1 MVVAHDL
8 RVLQDV
14 PRQDGDA
21 ARVPTDQSLA
31 DEPPGARDGRGAR
44 RLAADAGRVDDRLR
58 LEDVVVGHGRDHAVR
73 VADRGRRAKPSRKLS
88 ANGAAPSAWTAARRG
103 NRSINPHAHASR
115 SALPNAA
122 VLPRL
127 PAGRT
132 IHSGGSQP
140 SCCSSSSTTVFWPS
154 RRNGLTELRRYTP
167 SRSPA

>member
-1 MVVAHDL
+1 MPAASTTAFASRMSSSVTVVTTPFVSRIA
-8 RVLQDV
+8 R
-14 PRQDGDA
+14 A
-21 ARVPTDQSLA
+21 ARSYETGLPMLI
-31 DEPPGARDGRGAR
+31 
-44 RLAADAGRVDDRLR
+44 
-58 LEDVVVGHGRDHAVR
+58 AVAIVCGSTR
-73 VADRGRRAKPSRKLS
+73 WRCAKPSRKLS

-103 NRSINPHAHASR
+103 NRSINPHSHASR
-115 SALPNAA
+115 SAFPNAA

-140 SCCSSSSTTVFWPS
+140 SCCSSSSMMVFWPS